1 MTAWS
6 PELDFLPS
14 ELLVQVVVVTS
25 PDISLLYKLTL
36 ATVGFESERI
46 LLRESWM
53 CFASLL
59 CHLSSWNG
67 HFHMKLLIIFP
78 HPN

>member
-1 MTAWS
+1 MTGWS

-14 ELLVQVVVVTS
+14 KLLVWVVVVTS

-46 LLRESWM
+46 LLKESWL

-59 CHLSSWNG
+59 FHLSSLNG
-67 HFHMKLLIIFP
+67 YFHVKLLIIFP
-78 HPN
+78 PP